1 MNSHGEKVRA
11 GQDRARTRGVRMG
24 RPRNPRIT
32 GDVLTQA
39 RAMLIAGASWSD
51 VATALRLKKTTLFR
65 ALHRD
70 DL

>member
-1 MNSHGEKVRA
+1 
-11 GQDRARTRGVRMG
+11 MG